1 MEKRA
6 HEQKSTHT
14 KTRSQLVSQP
24 GNGTDRY
31 ELLYLNS
38 NWIE

>member
-1 MEKRA
+1 MNKRA
-6 HEQKSTHT
+6 HTHTHT

-24 GNGTDRY
+24 GDGTDRY

-38 NWIE
+38 N